1 MGMRSL
7 RAACAAAT
15 GSILPVAAPSE
26 SRTMADGGRLPFTPG
41 ARLRMLVAAVIASPV
56 PVPPRAVSWSSAWSM
71 ATRSRVGEAST
82 RGLLLSAMTPTLT
95 VLGTCRHEAL
105 GGGARGD
112 QARRAHVGGL
122 HRAADVGDE
131 HDRRALDRHRDG
143 LLRARGGEDEDRQ
156 REQEGEH
163 RHVHAPARAVRRHRG
178 GHRGRREGGR
188 GAAAVA
194 LVRAVEHDE
203 HGDGQQED
211 QHQGCGEAHGEDAHG
226 EWAHGVCAGRF
237 CERRVEASRPGRS
250 GRRGCGGDRRA
261 AWC

>member
-7 RAACAAAT
+7 RAAWAAAT

-26 SRTMADGGRLPFTPG
+26 SRTMADGGRLPLTPG

-71 ATRSRVGEAST
+71 ADAVARR
-82 RGLLLSAMTPTLT
+82 RGQHARLAAERHDAD
-95 VLGTCRHEAL
+95 VDRLGYLRHEPL
-105 GGGARGD
+105 GGGAGGD

-131 HDRRALDRHRDG
+131 HDRRALDRHGDG

-163 RHVHAPARAVRRHRG
+163 RHVQAPARAVRHHRRC
-178 GHRGRREGGR
+178 HRGRRERGR

-203 HGDGQQED
+203 HGDRHQEGE
-211 QHQGCGEAHGEDAHG
+211 HQRRGEADGED
-226 EWAHGVCAGRF
+226 AHGVCAGRF
-237 CERRVEASRPGRS
+237 CSVTSRLTSWPERSTRMWR
-250 GRRGCGGDRRA
+250 
-261 AWC
+261 